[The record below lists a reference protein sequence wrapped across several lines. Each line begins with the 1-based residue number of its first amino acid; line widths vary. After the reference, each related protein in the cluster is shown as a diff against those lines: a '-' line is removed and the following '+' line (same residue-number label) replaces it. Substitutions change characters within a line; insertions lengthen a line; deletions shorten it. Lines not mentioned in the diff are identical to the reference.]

1 MLCPAVD
8 LDRGIAIA
16 GGSLEQLRSG
26 GDTLEDASVGL
37 ILLGLWL
44 GLLSGSRGGPL
55 RRGAF
60 QLVELI
66 EGPTLVQEIAHIA
79 LLGEIGHKLDQV
91 ENLDAGGLAVERPG
105 NPLRV
110 IASGLVVVRDDQ
122 AVEPDQLIRVPI
134 EPFALGLSSVCRGL
148 ARAFRIAC
156 RQLLLFLQAIDVL
169 LSLHDVDDVSGGG
182 RGDREQVIENRLPSP
197 EAGEQPAIGARMVIR
212 ECLLPAGQPPSLLD
226 VEKLPSLVRVVVLIF
241 ELPAIGFAH
250 ARLPDRQV
258 RVVFNSTR
266 ALTAKSVRPG
276 RGLRVWVMFAPGA
289 LFLPGAIDPVPL
301 DEPRAAYPLSA
312 RSVVTTAT
320 DRAGY
325 SVGEPLPWLSVGTWQ
340 RGSFARRRAG

>member
-66 EGPTLVQEIAHIA
+66 EGPTAVQEIAHIA

-105 NPLRV
+105 FTLRV
-110 IASGLVVVRDDQ
+110 IASGLVVVRNNQ
-122 AVEPDQLIRVPI
+122 TVEANQVIRVPI
-134 EPFALGLSSVCRGL
+134 EPFALSLRSVFPGFG
-148 ARAFRIAC
+148 RAF
-156 RQLLLFLQAIDVL
+156 
-169 LSLHDVDDVSGGG
+169 
-182 RGDREQVIENRLPSP
+182 
-197 EAGEQPAIGARMVIR
+197 
-212 ECLLPAGQPPSLLD
+212 
-226 VEKLPSLVRVVVLIF
+226 
-241 ELPAIGFAH
+241 
-250 ARLPDRQV
+250 
-258 RVVFNSTR
+258 
-266 ALTAKSVRPG
+266 
-276 RGLRVWVMFAPGA
+276 WVA
-289 LFLPGAIDPVPL
+289 
-301 DEPRAAYPLSA
+301 
-312 RSVVTTAT
+312 
-320 DRAGY
+320 
-325 SVGEPLPWLSVGTWQ
+325 
-340 RGSFARRRAG
+340 